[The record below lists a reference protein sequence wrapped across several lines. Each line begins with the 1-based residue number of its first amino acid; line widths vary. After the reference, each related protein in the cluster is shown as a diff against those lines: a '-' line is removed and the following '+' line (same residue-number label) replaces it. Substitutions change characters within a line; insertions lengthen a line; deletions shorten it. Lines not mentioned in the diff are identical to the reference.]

1 MDARV
6 VRFRA
11 NLGALT
17 IGTITGVLAAVIAL
31 LTVVPL
37 DPMIWLVAITVGAVG
52 GFGYAV
58 CFILS
63 FRAATRIDPSDVNPR

>member
-6 VRFRA
+6 ARFRA
-11 NLGALT
+11 NLGALL
-17 IGTITGVLAAVIAL
+17 IGTITGVFAALIAL

-37 DPMIWLVAITVGAVG
+37 DLMIWLVAITIGAVG

-63 FRAATRIDPSDVNPR
+63 FRAATRIDPADVNSR